1 MLACVSRW
9 SLLDWCRDVIKPAL
23 GLGALFQQPTAWFGL
38 FATSTGKCLLWAL
51 LGVLFL
57 PAIGI
62 ADSTSALCEIETK
75 AAEAEIQR
83 LPCTFSQRQGY
94 VSIGVDDKD
103 AYTLSPWGDAPGN
116 YLDADSQPVYRQ
128 AGLGSAG
135 LIFRFPDR
143 VIRVMWLVE
152 SE

>member
-1 MLACVSRW
+1 MKLVSGFMTLCLQTRMRIGFLVTRTGTSLRW
-9 SLLDWCRDVIKPAL
+9 V
-23 GLGALFQQPTAWFGL
+23 
-38 FATSTGKCLLWAL
+38 L
-51 LGVLFL
+51 LGVLL
-57 PAIGI
+57 PATGI
-62 ADSTSALCEIETK
+62 ADSASTQCEIEMD
-75 AAEAEIQR
+75 APEAEIQR

-94 VSIGVDDKD
+94 VTIVVADTD
-103 AYTLSPWGDAPGN
+103 AYTLSPVGDAPGN
-116 YLDADSQPVYRQ
+116 YLDADSRPVYRQ

>member
-1 MLACVSRW
+1 MGFLVTRTGSSLRW
-9 SLLDWCRDVIKPAL
+9 V
-23 GLGALFQQPTAWFGL
+23 
-38 FATSTGKCLLWAL
+38 L
-51 LGVLFL
+51 LGVLL
-57 PAIGI
+57 PATGI
-62 ADSTSALCEIETK
+62 ADSASTQCEIEMD
-75 AAEAEIQR
+75 APEAEIQR

-94 VSIGVDDKD
+94 VTIVVADTD
-103 AYTLSPWGDAPGN
+103 AYTLSPVGDAPGN
-116 YLDADSQPVYRQ
+116 YLDADSRPVYRQ

>member
-1 MLACVSRW
+1 MGFLVTRTGSSLRW
-9 SLLDWCRDVIKPAL
+9 V
-23 GLGALFQQPTAWFGL
+23 
-38 FATSTGKCLLWAL
+38 L
-51 LGVLFL
+51 LGVLL
-57 PAIGI
+57 PATGI
-62 ADSTSALCEIETK
+62 ADSASAQCEIEFD
-75 AAEAEIQR
+75 APEAEIQR

-94 VSIGVDDKD
+94 VTIVVADTD
-103 AYTLSPWGDAPGN
+103 AYTLSPVGDAPGN
-116 YLDADSQPVYRQ
+116 YLDADSRPVYRQ

>member
-1 MLACVSRW
+1 MTGVDLMKLVSGFMTLCLQTRMRIGFLVTRTGTSLRW
-9 SLLDWCRDVIKPAL
+9 V
-23 GLGALFQQPTAWFGL
+23 
-38 FATSTGKCLLWAL
+38 L
-51 LGVLFL
+51 LGVLL
-57 PAIGI
+57 PATGI
-62 ADSTSALCEIETK
+62 ADSASAQCEIEFD
-75 AAEAEIQR
+75 APEAEIQR

-94 VSIGVDDKD
+94 VSIVVADTD
-103 AYTLSPWGDAPGN
+103 AYTLSPVGDAPGN
-116 YLDADSQPVYRQ
+116 YLDADSRPVYRQ

>member
-1 MLACVSRW
+1 MKLVSGFMTLCLQTRMLIGFLVTRTGSSLRW
-9 SLLDWCRDVIKPAL
+9 V
-23 GLGALFQQPTAWFGL
+23 
-38 FATSTGKCLLWAL
+38 L
-51 LGVLFL
+51 LGVLL
-57 PAIGI
+57 PATGI
-62 ADSTSALCEIETK
+62 ADSASAQCEIEFD
-75 AAEAEIQR
+75 APEAEIQR

-94 VSIGVDDKD
+94 VSIVVADTD
-103 AYTLSPWGDAPGN
+103 AYTLSPVGDAPGN
-116 YLDADSQPVYRQ
+116 YLDADSRPVYRQ

>member
-1 MLACVSRW
+1 MKLVSGFMTLCLQTRMRIGFLVTRTGTSLRW
-9 SLLDWCRDVIKPAL
+9 V
-23 GLGALFQQPTAWFGL
+23 
-38 FATSTGKCLLWAL
+38 L
-51 LGVLFL
+51 LGVLL
-57 PAIGI
+57 PATGI
-62 ADSTSALCEIETK
+62 ADSASAQCEIEFD
-75 AAEAEIQR
+75 APEAEIQR

-94 VSIGVDDKD
+94 VSIVVADTD
-103 AYTLSPWGDAPGN
+103 AYTLSPVGDAPGN
-116 YLDADSQPVYRQ
+116 YLDADSRPVYRQ